1 MSTLNYLVKG
11 KKNFSNIL
19 IRFKNGRKF
28 DYTVSSDLK
37 VEPKNWSKSKQKVKN
52 TTEDKT
58 KDAINNHLADLKK
71 HVIDNF
77 NLDNA
82 TGVYIDKEW
91 LNKKVSLYF
100 NRPLNDKVLDQVY
113 FIPFIENFILEAP
126 TRIIKATNKPVS
138 SSTITKYKTTKKK
151 LLAFEK
157 HYKIKLKFTDLDLT
171 FHKDFLHFINVIENI
186 GINTSGKY
194 ITTIKAFAREAL
206 LQGLPVHKEIN
217 HPNFFV
223 PTEKTEDIYL
233 NEKEINKIYTHNF
246 KNDERLENARDLF
259 IIGLWTGLRIS
270 DFLKLKQTNIKDG
283 FIEIETQKTGQEV
296 VIPMH
301 WQVKEI
307 LENRKGFPRTLSD
320 QKFNLYIKEIAELSG
335 LKELTSGSKI
345 NKKTNRKEKGTYP
358 KHQLITSHICR
369 RSFASNLY
377 GELPNMV
384 IMGITGH
391 KTETQFLRY
400 IKITPKENAVKL
412 KEYWAKQNKKNSYE
426 QLKMKIVK

>member
-28 DYTVSSDLK
+28 DYTVSSELK
-37 VEPKNWSKSKQKVKN
+37 VEPKNWSQAKQKVKN
-52 TTEDKT
+52 TAADKT
-58 KDAINNHLADLKK
+58 KDSINNHLSDLKK
-71 HVIDNF
+71 HIIDSF
-77 NLDNA
+77 NLENA
-82 TGVYIDKEW
+82 TGVYIDKQW

-100 NRPLNDKVLDQVY
+100 NRPLNETVLDEVY
-113 FIPFIENFILEAP
+113 FIPFIKNFIIEAP
-126 TRIIKATNKPVS
+126 TRIIKGTNKPVS
-138 SSTITKYKTTKKK
+138 SSTITKYKSTQKK
-151 LLAFEK
+151 LEAFEEHFK
-157 HYKIKLKFTDLDLT
+157 TKIKFTDIDLT
-171 FHKDFLHFINVIENI
+171 FHKSFLKFLSTIQKI
-186 GINTSGKY
+186 GNNTLGKY
-194 ITTIKAFAREAL
+194 ISTIKAFAREAL

-233 NEKEINKIYTHNF
+233 NDIEINQIYKHNF

-259 IIGLWTGLRIS
+259 IIGLRTGLRVS
-270 DFLKLKQTNIKDG
+270 DFLRLKQANIVNG

-301 WQVKEI
+301 SQVKEI
-307 LENRKGFPRTLSD
+307 LKKRNGFPSKLSD
-320 QKFNLYIKEIAELSG
+320 QKFNLYIKEVSELSG
-335 LKELTSGSKI
+335 LKELINGSKV
-345 NKKTNRKEKGTYP
+345 NPETNRKEKGTFF
-358 KHQLITSHICR
+358 KHQLVTSHICR

-391 KTETQFLRY
+391 KTETQFLKY
-400 IKITPKENAVKL
+400 IKITPKENANKL
-412 KEYWAKQNKKNSYE
+412 KEYWAKQKEKNSYA
-426 QLKMKIVK
+426 QLSMKIAR

>member
-28 DYTVSSDLK
+28 DYTISSELK
-37 VEPKNWSKSKQKVKN
+37 VEPKNWSQSKQKIKN
-52 TTEDKT
+52 TVGNKT
-58 KDAINNHLADLKK
+58 KDTINIHLVDLKK
-71 HVIDNF
+71 YIIDNF

-91 LNKKVSLYF
+91 LNKKVALYF
-100 NRPLNDKVLDQVY
+100 NRPLNEFVLDEVY
-113 FIPFIENFILEAP
+113 FIPFIKNFVLEAP
-126 TRIIKATNKPVS
+126 KRIIKATNKPVS
-138 SSTITKYKTTKKK
+138 SSTITKYKSTQKK
-151 LLAFEK
+151 LEAFEI
-157 HYKIKLKFTDLDLT
+157 HYKTKLKFTDLDLK
-171 FHKDFLHFINVIENI
+171 FHKDFLHFITSIQNI
-186 GINTSGKY
+186 GSNTAGKY
-194 ITTIKAFAREAL
+194 ISTIKAFAREAL
-206 LQGLPVHKEIN
+206 LQGLPVNKEIN

-233 NEKEINKIYTHNF
+233 KDEEINTIYKHNF

-259 IIGLWTGLRIS
+259 IIGLRTGLRVS
-270 DFLKLKQTNIKDG
+270 DFLRLKQTNLKNG

-307 LENRKGFPRTLSD
+307 LEKRKGFPNKLSD
-320 QKFNLYIKEIAELSG
+320 QKFNLYIKEVAEISG
-335 LKELTSGSKI
+335 LKEQTTGSKV
-345 NKKTNRKEKGTYP
+345 NKKTNRKEKGTFP
-358 KHQLITSHICR
+358 KHQLVTSHICR

-391 KTETQFLRY
+391 KTETQFLKY
-400 IKITPKENAVKL
+400 IKITPKENANKL
-412 KEYWAKQNKKNSYE
+412 KEYWAKQNEKNSYE
-426 QLKMKIVK
+426 QLRMKIVK

>member
-37 VEPKNWSKSKQKVKN
+37 VEPKNWSKAKQKVKN
-52 TTEDKT
+52 TAGDKT

-71 HVIDNF
+71 YVIDNF

-82 TGVYIDKEW
+82 TGTYIDKQW
-91 LNKKVSLYF
+91 LHKKVSLYF
-100 NRPLNDKVLDQVY
+100 NRPLNNTVLDEVY
-113 FIPFIENFILEAP
+113 FIAFIENFILEAP
-126 TRIIKATNKPVS
+126 TRIIKATNKPVT
-138 SSTITKYKTTKKK
+138 SSTITKYNSTKKK
-151 LLAFEK
+151 LQAYEEHFK
-157 HYKIKLKFTDLDLT
+157 TKLKFTDLDLA
-171 FHKDFLHFINVIENI
+171 FHKNFLHFINVVEKI

-233 NEKEINKIYTHNF
+233 KDEEINKIYNHNF
-246 KNDERLENARDLF
+246 KYDERLENTRDLF
-259 IIGLWTGLRIS
+259 IIGLRTGLRVS
-270 DFLKLKQTNIKDG
+270 DFLKLKQTNIIDG

-301 WQVKEI
+301 KQIKEI
-307 LENRKGFPRTLSD
+307 LEKRKGFPTKLSD
-320 QKFNLYIKEIAELSG
+320 QKFNLYIKEVAEIAG
-335 LKELTSGSKI
+335 LKELTKGSKV
-345 NKKTNRKEKGTYP
+345 NKETNRKEKGTYL
-358 KHQLITSHICR
+358 KHELITSHICR

-391 KTETQFLRY
+391 KTETQFLKY
-400 IKITPKENAVKL
+400 IKITPKENANKL
-412 KEYWAKQNKKNSYE
+412 KEYWAKQNEKNSYE
-426 QLKMKIVK
+426 QLKMKVVR

>member
-28 DYTVSSDLK
+28 DYTTSTELK
-37 VEPKNWSKSKQKVKN
+37 VEPKNWSQAKQKVKN
-52 TTEDKT
+52 TAGDKT
-58 KDAINNHLADLKK
+58 KDTINNHLLDLKK
-71 HVIDNF
+71 HIIDNF

-82 TGVYIDKEW
+82 TGVYIDKQW
-91 LNKKVSLYF
+91 LQKQIAFYF
-100 NRPLNDKVLDQVY
+100 NRPLNETVLDEVY
-113 FIPFIENFILEAP
+113 FLQFIENFIKEAP

-138 SSTITKYKTTKKK
+138 SSTITKYNSTKKK
-151 LLAFEK
+151 LEGYEN
-157 HYKIKLKFTDLDLT
+157 HYKTKLKFTDLDLN
-171 FHKDFLHFINVIENI
+171 FHKQFLHYINVVENI
-186 GINTSGKY
+186 GINTTGKY
-194 ITTIKAFAREAL
+194 ITTIKSFAREAL

-233 NEKEINKIYTHNF
+233 KDEEINKIYNHNF
-246 KNDERLENARDLF
+246 KNNERLENARDLF
-259 IIGLWTGLRIS
+259 IIGLRTGLRVS
-270 DFLKLKQTNIKDG
+270 DFLRLKQTNIKDG

-307 LENRKGFPRTLSD
+307 LEKRNGFPTKLSD
-320 QKFNLYIKEIAELSG
+320 QKFNLYIKEVAEISR
-335 LKELTSGSKI
+335 LKELTKGSKV
-345 NKKTNRKEKGTYP
+345 NKETNRKEKGTYP
-358 KHQLITSHICR
+358 KHELITSHICR

-391 KTETQFLRY
+391 KTETQFLKY
-400 IKITPKENAVKL
+400 IKITPKENANKL
-412 KEYWAKQNKKNSYE
+412 KEYWAKQKEANSYE
-426 QLKMKIVK
+426 QLKMKVVK